1 MFAFGHWNLSR
12 LAFVFLWYTPIFANS
27 TTYFL
32 ALLVAPDTFYIFSTP
47 PSPRINYFFKE
58 PWFLLLENG
67 VRNQDLG
74 IRYAHCSWDVIAF
87 RSLRLPEQENL
98 CAQVYTHFYKYFC
111 IYLSVSVL
119 S

>member
-12 LAFVFLWYTPIFANS
+12 LALVFLWYTPIFANS
-27 TTYFL
+27 STYFL

-47 PSPRINYFFKE
+47 VQESTTSSRSPGFYYWRMV
-58 PWFLLLENG
+58 LEAKILA
-67 VRNQDLG
+67 LG
-74 IRYAHCSWDVIAF
+74 MLTATGM
-87 RSLRLPEQENL
+87 SLVLGPFGCQSKKTYVS
-98 CAQVYTHFYKYFC
+98 QVYTHFYKYFC